1 MQLAP
6 GQSPRYAC
14 VTRPHTPQRAD
25 GFPVPSGA
33 VGSYVTGGGGPGH
46 LQGRLPQPPT
56 PPQQDPKQQAM
67 NYGQA
72 GVRPPPNYQY
82 RGGPPQPQ
90 QMQRPA
96 HHRQQT
102 SWASPAQPQQVVFS
116 MAPVYIPSHLQHGLP
131 PAAYPQQQPP
141 RTPFFQ
147 QPTSMPSMLQQQHYF
162 SSYPNP
168 QGQQQYMYNPPAAQQ
183 MGGAGRAQATASQQ
197 NLQQAPQQPPHAAQH
212 PMLVPN
218 RYTPMQHVPQ
228 PTNEKKRRAFAIAI
242 VDPKS
247 GKDVTDEIL
256 EEDANS
262 EAGDRAPPQP
272 DENSLAVVEEF
283 ARRVT
288 EVANEKDD
296 KDQVITDKIVI
307 ENESHI
313 SEIRENSVVIIQQSL
328 EELTTENKPEPDP
341 ADDKYLKHSQLTE
354 LSETPVVSAISNSP
368 EIVPKQSHITK
379 QKLIENMLPE
389 VKKTQPSKPKQIKP
403 QNLIQVVID
412 DIPEPK
418 EILCKEAPPPARQVS
433 QAKPIISEE
442 IIQKSEDKSVEV
454 QPPPAPIENNII
466 APPINLGH
474 TTTNKSKLAY
484 VNSQQNEQ
492 NIKDTLLNPFNR
504 APIHHIIPT
513 NQETPKVPTG
523 DHHQA
528 TPNPPQKHKQ
538 ETKKNKT
545 RLNNAERAATQPTPK
560 VPDAEHITEVKPTQA
575 LNNASLSA
583 VDKISPPK
591 DVTPL
596 KKESSVPPQVKTVVP
611 EPVAVVQQSVVTPN
625 QVTDELK
632 DIVVNLEEINISI
645 DSKIESELVI
655 PAQATVVAN
664 LDEEI
669 ELAKEIGEKELP
681 QIQAPAEIISAPEN
695 VEKEIIPE
703 VTNAENSLEQNESA
717 PKEEGEEKGTTDKP
731 VTPMLRYSYREDQWS
746 PLNTSGKKCYD
757 ADFLLMLRN
766 DPNSKKKPENINQL
780 EIVSDGLRTP
790 RNPTE
795 AGSRSVTMM
804 RQNDLL
810 PGFARSSTHNTTPNR
825 KSQHGKPN
833 SKGIST
839 PGSGLNNRPNI
850 IHVNLSLRS
859 DVKLNETTNAWKP
872 ARMRSS
878 TMEEDE
884 IATQEL
890 YKTFRSVLNK
900 LTPQKFD
907 TLIAKVRKLNI
918 DTKERLIG
926 VINLVFEKAIDEP
939 NFSVAYALMCRELE
953 QINVPDDKEDKAV
966 NFRSLIVGRCQSEFE
981 KDDNTTNERK
991 KEIDECT
998 DPEKK
1003 KELVLALEE
1012 EERKIRRRS
1021 VGNVRFIGE
1030 LFKQNIIVSNII
1042 VYCIQRLLK
1051 KIEEETLECLCK
1063 LFTTI
1068 GKDLEKKCGL
1078 DLSPYFVNMKGI
1090 VEGKNEKVSSRVK
1103 FMLQDVIDLRH
1114 NHWVPRQLAINANP
1128 KTMDQIKQEVEM
1140 EQKSAMYTN
1149 FSSPANMS
1157 NRKDD
1162 RPNNMN
1168 KRGGS
1173 KSVTEDG
1180 WSQAPSR
1187 NARAKQTPYVVD
1199 SGKLSKMIAATPI
1212 TQTSLQPS
1220 STSMWGKGS
1229 TVTTK
1234 KAEQWT
1240 SSHKSG
1246 SSTANSGRKPVT
1258 ETANMYHALDNQYS
1272 EASPASQ
1279 TETAS
1284 GRKMSYQSKG
1294 ASIERST
1301 FKSDTEDQEA
1311 SSLSQESTCNKIKDI
1326 MTNVDSLYGI
1336 IDKIQTIFTKEEMPL
1351 VVKELILWGL
1361 EYNKKENMQIIGD
1374 VTGRLVD
1381 DENITQE
1388 EFILVVKQTIDHSV
1402 SYLTK
1407 EGNLMWKILSAF
1419 IWAHMKKNSLSLKDI
1434 HVAFSKVIE
1443 LEKGFE
1449 LLTAIFLEKLKDSQ
1463 EHIKNLWEKSNMQLS
1478 DWMSPDSVEQFL
1490 EEFPL
1495 KWLNTKGMLSQEE
1508 ACAQMLQQMQAGES
1522 RDSIKAWIDA
1532 RVGGAVQDGWFIRAI
1547 TEAVHT
1553 YALCPL
1559 GLDKPRFDPP
1569 ETVQRLSSYYPL
1581 LSAYVATNQEKNEL
1595 ECLFAIQH
1603 LIHKLEYP
1611 QGITLKVFEYLWE
1624 YGEIISSDG
1633 FMSWEKNSDPL
1644 HQQGKGVLLKTLT
1657 SFFTALKS
1665 LDGSSDGSETASVIE
1680 DEY

>member
-56 PPQQDPKQQAM
+56 PPQQDPKQQPM

-96 HHRQQT
+96 HHRQQA
-102 SWASPAQPQQVVFS
+102 SWASPAQAQQVVFS
-116 MAPVYIPSHLQHGLP
+116 MAPVYLPSHLQHGLP
-131 PAAYPQQQPP
+131 PAAYPQQPPP
-141 RTPFFQ
+141 RTQFFQ
-147 QPTSMPSMLQQQHYF
+147 QPASMPSMLQQQHYF

-168 QGQQQYMYNPPAAQQ
+168 QGQQQYMYPPAGQQ
-183 MGGAGRAQATASQQ
+183 RAQAAASQQ
-197 NLQQAPQQPPHAAQH
+197 SLQQPPQQPPHAAQH
-212 PMLVPN
+212 PMLVSN
-218 RYTPMQHVPQ
+218 RYTSMQHVPG
-228 PTNEKKRRAFAIAI
+228 PPNEKKRRAFAIAI

-256 EEDANS
+256 EDDANS

-296 KDQVITDKIVI
+296 KDEVITDKIVI
-307 ENESHI
+307 ESESHI
-313 SEIRENSVVIIQQSL
+313 SEIRENSVVIIQQSP

-341 ADDKYLKHSQLTE
+341 VDDKYLKHNQLTE

-379 QKLIENMLPE
+379 QKLIENMVPE
-389 VKKTQPSKPKQIKP
+389 VKKAQVSKPKHVKP
-403 QNLIQVVID
+403 QNLTEVVID
-412 DIPEPK
+412 DILEPK
-418 EILCKEAPPPARQVS
+418 EILCKETPLPARQIS

-442 IIQKSEDKSVEV
+442 IIQKTEDKPVEV
-454 QPPPAPIENNII
+454 QPLPAPIVENNII
-466 APPINLGH
+466 VPPVNVA
-474 TTTNKSKLAY
+474 TTNKSKLAY

-504 APIHHIIPT
+504 APVQHITPT

-523 DHHQA
+523 DA
-528 TPNPPQKHKQ
+528 PPNPPQKHKQ

-545 RLNNAERAATQPTPK
+545 RLNNAERAATHPPK
-560 VPDAEHITEVKPTQA
+560 VPDADITEVKPTQA
-575 LNNASLSA
+575 LNNSSIPA

-591 DVTPL
+591 DVPQSL
-596 KKESSVPPQVKTVVP
+596 WKKESSVPPQVKNVVP
-611 EPVAVVQQSVVTPN
+611 EAVIQLQQSVVTSN
-625 QVTDELK
+625 QLNNELK
-632 DIVVNLEEINISI
+632 DVIINLEEIKISSV
-645 DSKIESELVI
+645 SKIESEEVII
-655 PAQATVVAN
+655 PAQATVPTVDTK

-669 ELAKEIGEKELP
+669 ELAKEIGEKEP
-681 QIQAPAEIISAPEN
+681 TQVEAPAEIVPAPET
-695 VEKEIIPE
+695 VENEAIPE
-703 VTNAENSLEQNESA
+703 VTNAENSLEENESA
-717 PKEEGEEKGTTDKP
+717 PKAEGDDKASTDKP
-731 VTPMLRYSYREDQWS
+731 ITPMLRYSYREDQWS

-757 ADFLLMLRN
+757 VDFLLMLRN

-790 RNPTE
+790 RNPSE
-795 AGSRSVTMM
+795 AGSRSVSMM

-810 PGFARSSTHNTTPNR
+810 PGFARSATHNTTPNR

-872 ARMRSS
+872 ARMRAT

-1042 VYCIQRLLK
+1042 TYCIHRLLK

-1068 GKDLEKKCGL
+1068 GKDLEKKSGL
-1078 DLSPYFVNMKGI
+1078 DLTQYFVNMKGI
-1090 VEGKNEKVSSRVK
+1090 VEGKNEKVSSRVR

-1114 NHWVPRQLAINANP
+1114 NNWVPRQLATNADP
-1128 KTMDQIKQEVEM
+1128 KTMDQIKHEVEM
-1140 EQKSAMYTN
+1140 EQKSAMYSN
-1149 FSSPANMS
+1149 FSPANMS

-1180 WSQAPSR
+1180 WSQATSR
-1187 NARAKQTPYVVD
+1187 NARAAKQTPYIVD
-1199 SGKLSKMIAATPI
+1199 SGKLSKMIVATPI

-1220 STSMWGKGS
+1220 SSSMWGKGS

-1234 KAEQWT
+1234 KTEQWT

-1258 ETANMYHALDNQYS
+1258 ETANMYHALANQFS
-1272 EASPASQ
+1272 EASLASQ

-1284 GRKMSYQSKG
+1284 GRKSSYRSKG

-1301 FKSDTEDQEA
+1301 FNTEDQEA
-1311 SSLSQESTCNKIKDI
+1311 SSSSLESTSNKIKEI
-1326 MTNVDSLYGI
+1326 MTNEDSSYGI
-1336 IDKIQTIFTKEEMPL
+1336 IDKIQTNFTKEEMPL
-1351 VVKELILWGL
+1351 IVKELLLWGL
-1361 EYNKKENMQIIGD
+1361 EDNKKESMKVIGD

-1381 DENITQE
+1381 DEIITQE
-1388 EFILVVKQTIDHSV
+1388 EFILVMKQTIDQSS

-1407 EGNLMWKILSAF
+1407 EGSLMWKMLSSFIL
-1419 IWAHMKKNSLSLKDI
+1419 AHMKKNHLSLKDI
-1434 HVAFSKVIE
+1434 HVAFKKVIE
-1443 LEKGFE
+1443 LDKGFE
-1449 LLTAIFLEKLKDSQ
+1449 LLTAIFLDKLKDNQ
-1463 EHIKNLWEKSNMQLS
+1463 EHLKNLWEKSNMLLS
-1478 DWMSPDSVEQFL
+1478 DWMSPDREEQFL

-1495 KWLNTKGMLSQEE
+1495 KWLNTTGMLSQEE
-1508 ACAQMLQQMQAGES
+1508 ACSQMLQQMQAGDS
-1522 RDSIKAWIDA
+1522 RDAIKAWIEA
-1532 RVGGAVQDGWFIRAI
+1532 RVGEAVQDGWFIRAI

-1559 GLDKPRFDPP
+1559 GLDKPRFDDNDTA
-1569 ETVQRLSSYYPL
+1569 ERLSSYYPL
-1581 LSAYVATNQEKNEL
+1581 LSTYVANKGTLEL

-1624 YGEIISSDG
+1624 NGDIISFDG
-1633 FMSWEKNSDPL
+1633 FMSWEKNEDP
-1644 HQQGKGVLLKTLT
+1644 HEQEGKGVMLKMLT

-1665 LDGSSDGSETASVIE
+1665 LDGSSEGSETASVIE